1 MADIILKNT
10 KEIVKTVKLL
20 VFIDALQGKFD
31 EKLWGDEVKWCKE
44 KVISYKKSKEKL
56 GKLLPGVGGM
66 YKTYS
71 AGTFEHNE
79 TSGRAWPEIKKKLS
93 LAIKTKK

>member
-1 MADIILKNT
+1 MADVILKNT

-31 EKLWGDEVKWCKE
+31 DQLRGVEVTRWCKE

-66 YKTYS
+66 YKTFS

-79 TSGRAWPEIKKKLS
+79 TSG
-93 LAIKTKK
+93 